1 MGNEIVELP
10 DRKGRTNLP
19 ANTDR
24 QTEKRGLTERQKD
37 MAIEGSVQV
46 LTGVVSIARD
56 IMDIAKIRASAAAD
70 VARIDAQTREVVGK
84 MKMEVEM
91 ITAKGKSTLSKGQ
104 AAAAVIEATM
114 KHIPESDTAAR
125 DKALD
130 MLKSLVAQVTGEDGN
145 EGRE

>member
-1 MGNEIVELP
+1 MGNEIIELP

-19 ANTDR
+19 TNTDR

-84 MKMEVEM
+84 MKMEIEM
-91 ITAKGKSTLSKGQ
+91 ITAKGNSTLSKGQ

-145 EGRE
+145 VGRE